1 MLHSV
6 LPCKSWTRFLEY
18 RSLETK
24 KKIIWL
30 QQLLFKSVEGDLLP
44 AALDSDL
51 KLKAKLPFQEFP
63 AATGGPDCPVKT
75 VSLVCLKNC
84 EILKS

>member
-1 MLHSV
+1 MTV
-6 LPCKSWTRFLEY
+6 LPYKSWTRFLEY

-51 KLKAKLPFQEFP
+51 IVKARLPFQEIP
-63 AATGGPDCPVKT
+63 AATCFGGPDCPVET
-75 VSLVCLKNC
+75 VSLGSIKKV
-84 EILKS
+84 

>member
-1 MLHSV
+1 MPQSARICAIGGV
-6 LPCKSWTRFLEY
+6 K
-18 RSLETK
+18 
-24 KKIIWL
+24 L
-30 QQLLFKSVEGDLLP
+30 QFGQCPNIHGFFWGWGFPKGDLLP

-51 KLKAKLPFQEFP
+51 KLKAKFPFQEFP